1 MLLLCFL
8 VSIVSLKFQIND
20 GFHFNFSFLQKCQK
34 NDFFNLEVLTSC
46 RHIQHITLHKN
57 FVFLAVTNLKYKNYT
72 NFYKFLLLLSGD
84 VSLNPGPIQRS
95 PDISSTI
102 WESLNKKG
110 LYFLHI

>member
-46 RHIQHITLHKN
+46 RHIQHIKLRKN
-57 FVFLAVTNLKYKNYT
+57 FVFWQ
-72 NFYKFLLLLSGD
+72 LL
-84 VSLNPGPIQRS
+84 I
-95 PDISSTI
+95 
-102 WESLNKKG
+102 
-110 LYFLHI
+110 

>member
-46 RHIQHITLHKN
+46 RSTHKITQK
-57 FVFLAVTNLKYKNYT
+57 FCFLAVTNIKYKNYI
-72 NFYKFLLLLSGD
+72 KFLLLLS
-84 VSLNPGPIQRS
+84 
-95 PDISSTI
+95 
-102 WESLNKKG
+102 
-110 LYFLHI
+110 